1 MASHTILVRRSFI
14 GIGSLLMMPRLWQ
27 ENVKNLKPCAYSM
40 KLVFHG
46 DFKKG
51 ADMNLVGVLILAFGI
66 YIGCDSISDGLK
78 ELARSIRERRS

>member
-1 MASHTILVRRSFI
+1 
-14 GIGSLLMMPRLWQ
+14 
-27 ENVKNLKPCAYSM
+27 M

-51 ADMNLVGVLILAFGI
+51 AYMNLVGVLILAFGI